1 MKLFKTLFMLVIIAI
16 GVSFAILNAKSVP
29 LNYYFDAK
37 EISLALLMAIT
48 LAVGAFI
55 GLLLSTPSL
64 FRLKKSNRHMK
75 SRIKLFEKEIE
86 HLRTLP
92 SKSTD

>member
-1 MKLFKTLFMLVIIAI
+1 MKLIKTLFMLLIVAI

-37 EISLALLMAIT
+37 EISLALLLAIT
-48 LAVGAFI
+48 LAAGAFI
-55 GLLLSTPSL
+55 GLLLSIPSL
-64 FRLKKSNRHMK
+64 FRLKRSNRQMK
-75 SRIKLFEKEIE
+75 NRIKFFEKEVE

-92 SKSTD
+92 FKQTD